1 LVYCAVLA
9 LAPLQLGASVSLSR
23 YLFTIAQ
30 TSGV

>member
-1 LVYCAVLA
+1 LVYWAVVT
-9 LAPLQLGASVSLSR
+9 LAPLQIGASVSLSR